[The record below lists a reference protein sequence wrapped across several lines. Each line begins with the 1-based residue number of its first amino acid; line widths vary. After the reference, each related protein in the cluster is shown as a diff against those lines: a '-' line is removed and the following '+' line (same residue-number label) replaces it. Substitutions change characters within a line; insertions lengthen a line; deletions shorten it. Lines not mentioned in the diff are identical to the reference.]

1 MSRHYRSA
9 PLISADL
16 ALNLRLLGF
25 ALLAVGTMLL
35 DHRGS
40 HLEPL
45 RGLLATVVYPLQYAI
60 QLPVDLSV
68 ALQRRLADQET
79 LLAEN
84 RRLRQQQ
91 LFQSAQ
97 LQKLTA
103 LEAENRRLRALLES
117 STRLRE
123 RVLIAELMAVD
134 FDPYRH
140 RILLNKGSL
149 SGVGVGQ
156 PLLDQ
161 RGVIGQIVHANPM
174 TADAILI
181 TDPNHALPVQVNRNG
196 IRTLVLGSGDFQR
209 LSLPFV
215 PDNHDIRPGDLLVTS
230 GLGGRFPRGYPVAEV
245 TEVAFDPGSP
255 FARISARPTAQLDR
269 IREVLLVVD
278 EPWSD
283 EPLLEP
289 PPSEAPE
296 SATSP

>member
-1 MSRHYRSA
+1 LIGILSRPFKTT

-25 ALLAVGTMLL
+25 ALLAVGAMLL

-40 HLEPL
+40 YLEPL
-45 RGLLATVVYPLQYAI
+45 RGALATVVYPLQYVI
-60 QLPVDLSV
+60 QLPVDLG
-68 ALQRRLADQET
+68 ATLQRRLAEQET

-117 STRLRE
+117 STQLRE
-123 RVLIAELMAVD
+123 RVLIAELMTID

-149 SGVGVGQ
+149 HGVHIGQ

-161 RGVIGQIVHANPM
+161 RGVVGQIVHANPL
-174 TADAILI
+174 TASAILI
-181 TDPNHALPVQVNRNG
+181 TDPNHALPVQINRNG
-196 IRTLVLGSGDFQR
+196 MRTLALGSGDFQQLR
-209 LSLPFV
+209 LPFV
-215 PDNHDIRPGDLLVTS
+215 PNNHDIRLGDLLITS

-269 IREVLLVVD
+269 IREVLLVIG
-278 EPWSD
+278 EPRPQADSQLVG
-283 EPLLEP
+283 PLKQP
-289 PPSEAPE
+289 
-296 SATSP
+296 